1 MQKTN
6 RKDSRSKTWN
16 IIVYPE
22 SAPEN
27 WKEQLVEQGVFFV
40 CSPLHDKDVL
50 PTGEIKK
57 AHWHVL
63 LCFTSNKSYTQV
75 LELTN
80 TINAPAPQKSNST

>member
-40 CSPLHDKDVL
+40 C
-50 PTGEIKK
+50 
-57 AHWHVL
+57 
-63 LCFTSNKSYTQV
+63 
-75 LELTN
+75 
-80 TINAPAPQKSNST
+80 